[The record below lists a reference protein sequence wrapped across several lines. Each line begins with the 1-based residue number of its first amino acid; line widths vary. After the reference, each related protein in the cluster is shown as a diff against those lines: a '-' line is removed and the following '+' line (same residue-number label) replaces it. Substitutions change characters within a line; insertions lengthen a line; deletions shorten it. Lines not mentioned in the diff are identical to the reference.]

1 MMELLNQ
8 FDRIQ
13 ETMVTR
19 LTVKGNMVVLGWF
32 TLLDTPSLAKDDF
45 GYPIGFKNIFKYC

>member
-1 MMELLNQ
+1 MELLNQ

-19 LTVKGNMVVLGWF
+19 LTVKGNRVILGGF
-32 TLLDTPSLAKDDF
+32 TLLDTPTLAKDDF